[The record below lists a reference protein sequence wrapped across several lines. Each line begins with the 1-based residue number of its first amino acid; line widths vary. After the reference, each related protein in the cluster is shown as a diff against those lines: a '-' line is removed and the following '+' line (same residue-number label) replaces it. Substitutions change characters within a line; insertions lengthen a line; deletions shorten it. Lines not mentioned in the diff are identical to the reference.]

1 MDMRRSRSSRLTMMV
16 LSASILTA
24 ANAAHAAGHTPIR
37 EISDAE
43 LADMRGRFTVAG
55 YGVLWFGVS
64 MVSTLVTPDG
74 RNLQGSFRIGLDFS
88 GGNVPRLVLVP
99 SVTLEMASPEAE
111 AAVLGGTRVVDGSG
125 LQNVSGLI
133 QSVQVAGD
141 ANVAHNTLR
150 LDIRDGGVPAMP
162 AGATS
167 QAALSAQSGAATAVA
182 GLQGQTVRLQ
192 LQVEGQGVVEQWLRS
207 GSIGQSIQLA
217 ANGQRASNVMNI
229 ELVRQPLAASPV
241 LAQSVAQA
249 ITLARGVGR

>member
-1 MDMRRSRSSRLTMMV
+1 MVTRRSSRLALMV
-16 LSASILTA
+16 LSASIFTA
-24 ANAAHAAGHTPIR
+24 ANAAHASGHAPIR
-37 EISDAE
+37 EIPDAE

-55 YGVLWFGVS
+55 HGVVWFGVS

-74 RNLQGSFRIGLDFS
+74 RNLQGSFRIGLDFGS
-88 GGNVPRLVLVP
+88 GNVPRLVLVP
-99 SVTLEMASPEAE
+99 SLTLEMGSPEAV
-111 AAVLGGTRVVDGSG
+111 AAAGGGSRSVDGSG
-125 LQNVSGLI
+125 LQNVSGLV

-162 AGATS
+162 GGSSS
-167 QAALSAQSGAATAVA
+167 QAALSVQAGAATAMA
-182 GLQGQTVRLQ
+182 GIQGQAVRLQ

-207 GSIGQSIQLA
+207 GGIGQSIQLA
-217 ANGQRASNVMNI
+217 ADGQRASNVMNI
-229 ELVRQPLAASPV
+229 ELVRQPLASSPV